1 MSTLQDSLYGT
12 DCHLAP
18 LTQRHTPA
26 FTPPVARGMRS
37 LLRGSLAITATG
49 LSPASRHRLQDTPL
63 MLRPAC
69 SPSRFNDL
77 LHQRLQQSRCLHR
90 CSDCYRVERTSSR
103 AGLTPAVDHHL
114 FTAHTVTP
122 LIKS

>member
-63 MLRPAC
+63 ALRPDDSLTVPHRRLCRWA
-69 SPSRFNDL
+69 SEIRFPSSL
-77 LHQRLQQSRCLHR
+77 PSKLQGPDFYL
-90 CSDCYRVERTSSR
+90 
-103 AGLTPAVDHHL
+103 GG
-114 FTAHTVTP
+114 TV
-122 LIKS
+122 SH